1 MKEGERPNQDE
12 LRSGAVK
19 PPNGAPLRR
28 RNESLPANL
37 AHAIAW
43 GAGLAI
49 VAEWIDWADD
59 ADGNRPDA

>member
-12 LRSGAVK
+12 LRSGAVN
-19 PPNGAPLRR
+19 PP
-28 RNESLPANL
+28 ESLPANL